1 MKSPQAPRKTAR
13 SRHAAITAGLW
24 LLLCFSLVIGA
35 EDQENYPGKLGIAK
49 AKGLTTEQRAAEARF
64 AAYLEANTDEAIA
77 RYLEIFGN
85 EIDTDNAREL
95 ASDYAPGG
103 MGAEDPATVAGRTH
117 WGEAVHEPASALV
130 KEIYRRALA
139 KDTPSDRRKQ
149 VVFTAGGAG
158 VGKTTSIRKLAEFSH
173 AVQVAEIVYD
183 TTLATF
189 GSAMGRIVQALESGR
204 MVSIVFV
211 YRDPLVS
218 LVDGVLPR
226 AQAMG
231 RTVPLEVFLNT
242 HLGAVETILKIA
254 ATFKSNPRVAIAII
268 DNRDG
273 TANAKIVDLAFVE
286 SMARRYT
293 RADLRAKLTQALE
306 DAYEKGKR
314 DGKDG
319 IAETIYRAVK
329 GHVQ

>member
-1 MKSPQAPRKTAR
+1 MKKPSAARKSPP
-13 SRHAAITAGLW
+13 SLHVAITAGLW

-77 RYLEIFGN
+77 RYLEKFGN

-95 ASDYAPGG
+95 SSDYAPGG

-158 VGKTTSIRKLAEFSH
+158 VGKTTSIRKLAELSH

-254 ATFKSNPRVAIAII
+254 VAYKDDPRVAIAVI

-273 TANAKIVDLAFVE
+273 TASAKPADLAFVQ
-286 SMARRYT
+286 SMARKYSRE
-293 RADLRAKLTQALE
+293 DLKAKLARALE
-306 DAYEKGKR
+306 EAYEKGKR
-314 DGKDG
+314 SGKNG
-319 IAETIYRAVK
+319 ISETIYRAVK